1 MFKYSY
7 NSLVY
12 YGEDVRSSIERV
24 AKYGYD
30 AIELV
35 GEPQDY
41 DTTEVRRLCEEK
53 NISVSSICSIYTS
66 GRDLASPDPAIRKD
80 AVDYVKRV
88 ADFSAEVGSPVMI
101 VAPTACMKTSGWGSP
116 EEEMEWAVE
125 SIGHGAEYA
134 GSVGVGLT
142 IEAWNRYETYF
153 LNRLSQCVELLHR
166 VGMPNLGVMGDTFH
180 MNLEEASIAGAFR
193 ETGRFLTHVHFADSN
208 RAAPGR
214 GHIDFKPILQSL
226 AEIGYKGYISFE
238 LLPPHADPF
247 GTLKRGG
254 GREFFDE
261 YTKQAIEHI
270 RAIEEEI
277 S

>member
-12 YGEDVRSSIERV
+12 YGENVRSSIERV
-24 AKYGYD
+24 VRCGYD

-41 DTTEVRRLCEEK
+41 DTVDVKRLCEDR
-53 NISVSSICSIYTS
+53 NISVSSICSIYTAE
-66 GRDLASPDPAIRKD
+66 RDLASPDPSIRKG

-88 ADFSAEVGSPVMI
+88 ADFSAEVGSPIMI
-101 VAPTACMKTSGWGSP
+101 VAPTACMKTSGWQDP
-116 EEEMEWAVE
+116 EKETEWAVQ
-125 SIGHGAEYA
+125 SIKKGGEYA
-134 GSVGVGLT
+134 GSVGVDLT

-153 LNRLSQCVELLHR
+153 LNRLSQCVDLL
-166 VGMPNLGVMGDTFH
+166 GKIGISNLGVMGDTFH
-180 MNLEEASIAGAFR
+180 MNLEEESIADAFR
-193 ETGRFLTHVHFADSN
+193 KTGSHLTHVHFADSN
-208 RAAPGR
+208 RAAPGK

-226 AEIGYKGYISFE
+226 KEIDYKGYISFE
-238 LLPPHADPF
+238 LLPAHADPF
-247 GTLKRGG
+247 GTLKKGG

-261 YTKQAIEHI
+261 YTKQAIEYI
-270 RAIEEEI
+270 KAIEKEI